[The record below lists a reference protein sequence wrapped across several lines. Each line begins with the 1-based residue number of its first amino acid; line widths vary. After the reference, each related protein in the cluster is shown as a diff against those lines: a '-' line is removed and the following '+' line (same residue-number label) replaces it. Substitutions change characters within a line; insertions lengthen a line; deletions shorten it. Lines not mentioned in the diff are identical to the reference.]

1 MPDKKLTIDDILND
15 DTFGILDTKAKATQV
30 KTDEDRLIDEF
41 EEINVF
47 LDSNH
52 REPSQGSMSE
62 YSLMARLKKARNDD
76 NIKKILKPFDRHNLL
91 GCVEINTP
99 TLDNVLNDNSGIL
112 DTSDDLSIFKYRHI
126 PKEEDRAKTDF
137 MAKRKPLGDREFA
150 PYEKMFHKVHQEIK
164 DGKRKIIEFKNVD
177 NELEAGRFYF
187 IDGVMIYL
195 ESTEVS
201 RKNSNLRSS
210 MINRKDG
217 RTRTIFENG
226 TVSNMY
232 YRSVSKAIYNGGAK
246 MVSELDRAEQLD
258 AFDTTENINDEDK
271 CSGWIYILKSK
282 SQRPEIKDIKN
293 LYKIGFSSTPVKERI
308 KNAKN
313 EAAYLYDDVA
323 IVETYQI
330 YNLNA
335 KKFEQLTHRVFA
347 SACLDIEF
355 DTKDNLR
362 VNPREWFVVP
372 KNVIEEAIQLIAS
385 GEIVNYKFNNE
396 LQLLVQRTVD

>member
-1 MPDKKLTIDDILND
+1 MSDKKLTLDDIFND

-47 LDSNH
+47 FDKNH

-62 YSLMARLKKARNDD
+62 YALMARLKKVRSDEV
-76 NIKKILKPFDRHNLL
+76 IKKTLKPFDRHNLL
-91 GCVEINTP
+91 GHVDIDSP
-99 TLDNVLNDNSGIL
+99 TLADVLNDDSGIL

-126 PKEEDRAKTDF
+126 PKEEYRAKTDF

-177 NELEAGRFYF
+177 DELEAGRFYF
-187 IDGVMIYL
+187 IDGVMIFL
-195 ESTEVS
+195 ESTEES
-201 RKNSNLRSS
+201 RKDSNLKSS

-246 MVSELDRAEQLD
+246 MVSELDRAQQLD
-258 AFDTTENINDEDK
+258 SFDITENINDEDES
-271 CSGWIYILKSK
+271 SGWIYILKSK

-293 LYKIGFSSTPVKERI
+293 LYKIGFSSTPVEERI

-313 EAAYLYDDVA
+313 EATYLYADVA

-335 KKFEQLTHRVFA
+335 KKFEQLIHRFFA
-347 SACLDIEF
+347 TACLDIEF

-362 VNPREWFVVP
+362 VNPREWFIVP
-372 KNVIEEAIQLIAS
+372 KNVIEEAIELIVN
-385 GEIVNYKFNNE
+385 GEIVNYSFDAK
-396 LQLLVQRTVD
+396 LQKLVQKS

>member
-1 MPDKKLTIDDILND
+1 MSDKKLTIDDILND
-15 DTFGILDTKAKATQV
+15 DTFGILDAKAKATQV

-62 YSLMARLKKARNDD
+62 YSLMARLKKVRNDD

-126 PKEEDRAKTDF
+126 PKEKDRAKTDF

-372 KNVIEEAIQLIAS
+372 KNVIEEAIQLIVS